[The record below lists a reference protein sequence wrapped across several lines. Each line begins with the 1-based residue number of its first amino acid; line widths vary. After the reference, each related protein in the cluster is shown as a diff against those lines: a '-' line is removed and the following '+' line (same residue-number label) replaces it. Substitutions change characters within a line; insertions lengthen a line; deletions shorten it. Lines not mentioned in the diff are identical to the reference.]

1 MIVDHSIDQR
11 WRGWWPRRR
20 RRQYRCTCRALR
32 WTTSLAT
39 IRAHL
44 ADVYSADF
52 AALDQAFQER
62 DR

>member
-1 MIVDHSIDQR
+1 MTVDHSIEDR
-11 WRGWWPRRR
+11 WRGWWRR
-20 RRQYRCTCRALR
+20 RRQYRCSCRALR
-32 WTTSLAT
+32 WTRSLDT
-39 IRAHL
+39 VRAHL